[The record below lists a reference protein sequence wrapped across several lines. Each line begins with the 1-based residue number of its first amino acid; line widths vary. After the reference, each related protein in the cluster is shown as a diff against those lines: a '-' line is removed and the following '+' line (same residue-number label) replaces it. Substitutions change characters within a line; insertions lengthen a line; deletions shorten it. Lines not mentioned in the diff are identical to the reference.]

1 MNLFKKNLGIRE
13 KSFNFARTLRNETST
28 YKERMNMK
36 IRIRMI
42 TYCALLIMSVVSAK
56 AQNDVGTY
64 HGSDIYTAG
73 AGAEYRN
80 KFNHLDVAITTGTTG
95 IGAELAMP
103 ASDMVQIGRQ

>member
-13 KSFNFARTLRNETST
+13 KYFNFARTLRNETST

-56 AQNDVGTY
+56 AQNDVQ
-64 HGSDIYTAG
+64 S
-73 AGAEYRN
+73 
-80 KFNHLDVAITTGTTG
+80 
-95 IGAELAMP
+95 
-103 ASDMVQIGRQ
+103 S